1 MESFIIF
8 TPKPPMIKM
17 KKLTALAAV
26 ALLSFTPVQTKTVK
40 LELTVEELNLVLEAL
55 GELPA
60 KKSTAL
66 INKVM
71 VAANEQLK
79 AK

>member
-1 MESFIIF
+1 
-8 TPKPPMIKM
+8 M

-26 ALLSFTPVQTKTVK
+26 ALLSFTPVQQKTVK
-40 LELTVEELNLVLEAL
+40 LELTVEELNVVIEAL

-66 INKVM
+66 INKIM
-71 VAANEQLK
+71 LTATEQLK
-79 AK
+79 VK

>member
-1 MESFIIF
+1 
-8 TPKPPMIKM
+8 M

-26 ALLSFTPVQTKTVK
+26 ALLSFTPVQQKTVK
-40 LELTVEELNLVLEAL
+40 LELTVEELNVVIEAL

-60 KKSTAL
+60 KKSTAVL
-66 INKVM
+66 NKIVLS
-71 VAANEQLK
+71 ATEQLK